1 MSHSVRSHL
10 RLEIDAY
17 DDAIRKFI
25 PGYEEGLTR
34 AANEI
39 AGARPTLVLD
49 LGTGT
54 GALAEAT
61 LEHECVGAV
70 EAMDIDLEM
79 LAQAR
84 IRLKRF
90 GTCARFRRCS
100 FDAPLPKCDAVA
112 SSLALHHVPTMGR
125 KLTLYKRIYRALRP
139 SGVFV
144 NSDVAISPNP
154 LGLQRSYR
162 LWAAH
167 LVSCGIDEQRA
178 YEHFDEWSEE
188 DTYFSLDDELAAM
201 REAQFHAEC
210 IWRDCPNTLLVGRK
224 K

>member
-54 GALAEAT
+54 GALAEAI

-70 EAMDIDLEM
+70 EAMDIDPEM

-144 NSDVAISPNP
+144 NADVAISSNP
-154 LGLQRSYR
+154 VGRQRSYR
-162 LWAAH
+162 LWA
-167 LVSCGIDEQRA
+167 LSR
-178 YEHFDEWSEE
+178 
-188 DTYFSLDDELAAM
+188 
-201 REAQFHAEC
+201 
-210 IWRDCPNTLLVGRK
+210 
-224 K
+224 

>member
-49 LGTGT
+49 LGTGP
-54 GALAEAT
+54 GALAEAI

-70 EAMDIDLEM
+70 EAMDIDPEM

-144 NSDVAISPNP
+144 NADVAISLNP
-154 LGLQRSYR
+154 AVLPSM
-162 LWAAH
+162 
-167 LVSCGIDEQRA
+167 GIV
-178 YEHFDEWSEE
+178 
-188 DTYFSLDDELAAM
+188 
-201 REAQFHAEC
+201 
-210 IWRDCPNTLLVGRK
+210 TLIVLGRK
-224 K
+224 GPHGFPFRRPHSHFPIH